1 MSQENLNARLITT
14 SCTTGWADWV
24 WGELW
29 LLPQGLLRLPLGWKR
44 AMGSARFVRKSGS
57 AFGPTVA
64 GTSPSAQFNLD
75 EVPALVAQAKRSRWI
90 PRDQLE
96 EARLRRGMTADRLK
110 VALVDGSRL
119 KLLWLK
125 RDPASDVLQLVLGEW
140 LGSRLKLTGRK
151 ATGLSQ

>member
-1 MSQENLNARLITT
+1 
-14 SCTTGWADWV
+14 
-24 WGELW
+24 
-29 LLPQGLLRLPLGWKR
+29 
-44 AMGSARFVRKSGS
+44 
-57 AFGPTVA
+57 
-64 GTSPSAQFNLD
+64 
-75 EVPALVAQAKRSRWI
+75 
-90 PRDQLE
+90 
-96 EARLRRGMTADRLK
+96 MTADRLK